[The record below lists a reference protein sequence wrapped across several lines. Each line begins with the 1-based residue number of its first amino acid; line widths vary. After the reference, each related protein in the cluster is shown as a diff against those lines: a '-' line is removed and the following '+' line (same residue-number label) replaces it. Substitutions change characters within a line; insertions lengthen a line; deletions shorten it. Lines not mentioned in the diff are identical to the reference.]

1 MRTKIAAIALAAA
14 LLSGAARADGPLG
27 VWKTQPKDDGRFLH
41 VEIAPC
47 ADGGAALCGTAVG
60 AFGGAKDTTVGK
72 RIFWDMAPDGTN
84 EWSGGTVWAADE
96 DKTYSGKIA
105 LTGTGLE
112 ISGCVLG
119 GLICR
124 GQDWTRVN

>member
-1 MRTKIAAIALAAA
+1 MRIIIMVTLAGIAFAT
-14 LLSGAARADGPLG
+14 GAGAGEPLG
-27 VWKTQPKDDGRFLH
+27 VWKTQPKDDGRYLH

-47 ADGGAALCGTAVG
+47 AEGAPTLCGTTIG
-60 AFGGAKDTTVGK
+60 AFAGASQNSVGK
-72 RIFWDMAPDGTN
+72 RIFWDMAPDG
-84 EWSGGTVWAADE
+84 EGAWRGGEIWAPDD
-96 DKTYSGKIA
+96 DKTYSGK
-105 LTGTGLE
+105 LRMHGDGLE

>member
-1 MRTKIAAIALAAA
+1 MRTGLVAALAAMT
-14 LLSGAARADGPLG
+14 LSGAARADEPIGI
-27 VWKTQPKDDGRFLH
+27 WMTQPKDDGRYLH

-47 ADGGAALCGTAVG
+47 TDSGFTLCGTAVG
-60 AFGGAKDTTVGK
+60 AFGGAKQETVGK
-72 RIFWDMAPDGTN
+72 RIFWDMAPDGDGA
-84 EWSGGTVWAADE
+84 WDGGTVWAADE
-96 DKTYSGKIA
+96 DKTYGGRIEMNGA
-105 LTGTGLE
+105 ALE